1 LFQGGITKHD
11 KSTRGGYKMRLI
23 RADIDQLLQD
33 TLELASCISEWN
45 IKNIEIDDLL
55 EDTKNWN

>member
-1 LFQGGITKHD
+1 MQ
-11 KSTRGGYKMRLI
+11 LI

-33 TLELASCISEWN
+33 TLDLASGIREWN

>member
-1 LFQGGITKHD
+1 MHLV
-11 KSTRGGYKMRLI
+11 

-33 TLELASCISEWN
+33 TLDMASGICKWD

>member
-1 LFQGGITKHD
+1 
-11 KSTRGGYKMRLI
+11 MRLI